1 MKEGRIPKVPVF
13 VQGMVWDVTAIHTAY
28 PDFFNNKVKQAI
40 AWLLKISFFDFV
52 EIIIFLK
59 PLKKRYRET
68 GIVVWLVLV
77 FFVSKYLIFTQPKLT
92 EIPGPY
98 IPMIGYVFYLS
109 ILFIIQFVLLISR
122 KPERDADE
130 ENR

>member
-1 MKEGRIPKVPVF
+1 MNAIALRYLVVVLALVAVSLVF
-13 VQGMVWDVTAIHTAY
+13 SWVANRELI
-28 PDFFNNKVKQAI
+28 NKVKQAV

-52 EIIIFLK
+52 ELVIFLK

-77 FFVSKYLIFTQPKLT
+77 FFVGKYLIFTQPKLT

-122 KPERDADE
+122 KPEGDADE
-130 ENR
+130 EN

>member
-1 MKEGRIPKVPVF
+1 MN
-13 VQGMVWDVTAIHTAY
+13 AIAIRY
-28 PDFFNNKVKQAI
+28 LVVVLALVAISLLFSWIANREYINKVKQAV

-52 EIIIFLK
+52 ELVIFLK

-77 FFVSKYLIFTQPKLT
+77 FFVGKYLIFTQPKLA

-109 ILFIIQFVLLISR
+109 ILFIFQFVLLISR

-130 ENR
+130 EN